1 MSTPSRVEVRRH
13 FAAPVATVFRAFAEP
28 ELVARWLSP
37 GPEVKLSVLEFDF
50 REQGRYRLA
59 YDVPD
64 GRRMFVGGSYRRI
77 EPPTRIVFSW
87 LIEPPDEH
95 AGIDSEVT
103 VTITPSGAGSELVV
117 VHAGFGRADADLRHA
132 DGWRGAFDRLEAL
145 LGSPERAV

>member
-1 MSTPSRVEVRRH
+1 VSAPSRVEVRRRL
-13 FAAPVATVFRAFAEP
+13 AAPVATVFRAFAEP

-37 GPEVKLSVLEFDF
+37 APDVKLSVLEFEF

-95 AGIDSEVT
+95 AGIDTEVT
-103 VTITPSGAGSELVV
+103 VTITPSGGGSELVV

-145 LGSPERAV
+145 LASADPAV